1 MNAETDRRKSGVYK
15 YRTGTTSEP
24 VSIGD
29 AIRQMVDSL
38 GIAERLKEQRV
49 LSLWEEIVWEEI
61 VGKDI
66 ASVTQVNGFRGE
78 QGELTVSAQNSTQ
91 SDWLRYQCDTIRQNL
106 NREVGGDVVKTIR
119 LKVDP
124 SIRL

>member
-1 MNAETDRRKSGVYK
+1 MDAETDRRKSGVYK
-15 YRTGTTSEP
+15 YRTGGTSDP
-24 VSIGD
+24 VFAGD
-29 AIRQMVDSL
+29 AIRQVVDRL
-38 GIAERLKEQRV
+38 GLAEKLREQRV
-49 LSLWEEIVWEEI
+49 LSLWEEI

-66 ASVTQVNGFRGE
+66 ASVTQAEGFRGE

-124 SIRL
+124 SIRR